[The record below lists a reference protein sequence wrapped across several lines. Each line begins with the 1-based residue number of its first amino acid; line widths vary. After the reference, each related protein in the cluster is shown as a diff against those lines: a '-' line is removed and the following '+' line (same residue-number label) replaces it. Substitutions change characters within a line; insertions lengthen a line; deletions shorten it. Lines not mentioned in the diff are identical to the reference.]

1 VQQRPAGVVNGHLW
15 EFPNIEI
22 PITAKQLPNDIVFSA
37 TAKPA
42 FTIRHTIT
50 RYRIQMDVYTGT
62 VKTTAPGKWVSQAEL
77 KKLALSS
84 AHRQIAD
91 RISRTSA

>member
-1 VQQRPAGVVNGHLW
+1 VNSHLW

-22 PITAKQLPNDIVFSA
+22 PTTAKQLPNDISFSA
-37 TAKPA
+37 IAKPV

-50 RYRIQMDVYTGT
+50 RYRIQLDVYTGII
-62 VKTTAPGKWVSQAEL
+62 KTSAPGKWVSQNEL
-77 KKLALSS
+77 KKLAFSS

-91 RISRTSA
+91 RISRICD